1 MNFYRLREKYEKI
14 LSWRVLKYTFC
25 SMTYGSAEK
34 KRIFLKKAV
43 DNEGVNRLYRD
54 FAAMARVTAGVKFSG
69 SVVSVSYN

>member
-1 MNFYRLREKYEKI
+1 
-14 LSWRVLKYTFC
+14 
-25 SMTYGSAEK
+25 MTYGSAEK